1 MSLSTQSVTS
11 ASSLF
16 ANLNLT
22 AAQNTQ
28 VQNILTTAKSQG
40 ESPSQV
46 NSQVS
51 SILSPTQQA
60 TFQSDL
66 QQAKGGHHHHHGGG
80 GSSTSATSGL
90 DSTTDAL
97 GVSNSATDPDSTT
110 GADALD
116 NLFGAITGSSTS
128 TQAGQST
135 NPFSS
140 IAANFAVQSQLQQL
154 VQF

>member
-66 QQAKGGHHHHHGGG
+66 QQAKGSHHHHGGG
-80 GSSTSATSGL
+80 GSSASATSGL

-110 GADALD
+110 GAGAIDS
-116 NLFGAITGSSTS
+116 LFGAITGSQSS